1 MRFEKL
7 DLNLLV
13 VLDALLQDKS
23 VSAAAERLNLSQS
36 GASAAL
42 SRLRE
47 FFEDDLLV
55 PTGRTM
61 NTTPRADKLVAPVR
75 AVLDNIRDTILAPQ
89 AFDPS
94 KSDRMITFTAI
105 DYVVQVLLAK
115 AIGIFSNEAPN
126 MRFRIDAMTTEP
138 VATLQR
144 GLTDIVIG
152 LDYILSPEHPHE
164 WLYDERFVV
173 ISWKGNSELDGP
185 LTREAYE
192 AAGHVCAM
200 MGRQVPGFDETA
212 LRRLGIE
219 RRIEVFAPSYTSIA
233 RLVLGTN
240 RIATIHERLAN
251 QLKDTLPLDVHEL
264 PFDFPTVREVIQ
276 WSSRNSG
283 DPAIAWVVSRIKAIA
298 CSPNF

>member
-42 SRLRE
+42 ARLRE

-61 NTTPRADKLVAPVR
+61 NTTPRADKLIEPVR
-75 AVLDNIRDTILAPQ
+75 FALDNIRDTILTPQ
-89 AFDPS
+89 IFDPS
-94 KSDRMITFTAI
+94 VSDRTITITAI
-105 DYVVQVLLAK
+105 DYVVQVLLTQAISTFAK
-115 AIGIFSNEAPN
+115 EAPH
-126 MRFRIDAMTTEP
+126 MRFRIDTLTTDP
-138 VATLQR
+138 VAMLQR
-144 GLTDIVIG
+144 GLTDIIIG
-152 LDYILSPEHPHE
+152 LDYIMSPEHPSE

-173 ISWKGNSELDGP
+173 INWKGNTELKGP
-185 LTREAYE
+185 LTREVYE

-219 RRIEVFAPSYTSIA
+219 RRIEVYAPNYTSVA

-240 RIATIHERLAN
+240 RIATIHERLAA

-264 PFDFPTVREVIQ
+264 PFEFPTVREVIQ
-276 WSSRNSG
+276 WSSRNTA

-298 CSPNF
+298 GAPLF